1 MVLAADK
8 DIEAAIRGVLARPEA
23 AGIRPTTSDVFVEP
37 GRDPGCFHRAEEVLL
52 PLRESYSR
60 ALVVLD
66 AAWDGAPAQNA
77 SELEQLMS
85 ERFARRSLADWVRP
99 VVIGPEL
106 EVWVWSD
113 SPNVANALGWGSASE
128 NLRSFLEAGG
138 FWPAGSAKP
147 PDPKRAFEEACRK
160 VRLPTSSAV
169 FTRLAAQVSFN
180 RCEDPSFNRLKDVL
194 REWFGRS

>member
-1 MVLAADK
+1 MVVAADK
-8 DIEAAIRGVLARPEA
+8 NIEAAIKGVLARPEA
-23 AGIRPTTSDVFVEP
+23 LGIRATTSDLFVDP
-37 GRDPGCFHRAEEVLL
+37 GRDPGCFHRAEEFLL
-52 PLRESYSR
+52 PLRGNYSR

-77 SELEQLMS
+77 RELEQRMM
-85 ERFARRSLADWVRP
+85 ERFARRNLAGWVEP
-99 VVIGPEL
+99 IVIGPEL

-128 NLRSFLEAGG
+128 DLRRFLEAGG

-194 REWFGRS
+194 RQWFGRS